1 MAASINNGWVNFRAS
16 NFMTRH
22 TNKIA
27 NNVTRLSGNTKFA
40 TGADNPAA
48 FAYGQKLRSAAAIAA
63 QNVENVQNAQTKAKI
78 AGSAYSSVLDILSQA
93 KDLAA
98 QAEASGDSDADNSD
112 AINALTGQVS
122 KIASAATFAGT
133 SVFGS
138 EISPT
143 LIGDTGASEGGE
155 DDPPADPPPTGGGT
169 GLTSPA
175 DETLGTTVSDLQTN
189 IENILGYQAEAGG
202 LEAGLGYL
210 ADFLTNK
217 AAYMQEA
224 AANTLNVN
232 ITTEMSDYVSNQIAL
247 QSAQFIAAQQNQNAY
262 SVLNLLK

>member
-1 MAASINNGWVNFRAS
+1 MAASINNGWVNLRAS
-16 NFMTRH
+16 NFMANY

-40 TGADNPAA
+40 TGADNPSA
-48 FAYGQKLRSAAAIAA
+48 FAYGQRLRSAAAIAT

-112 AINALTGQVS
+112 AIKALTGQVLN
-122 KIASAATFAGT
+122 IASAATFAGNP
-133 SVFGS
+133 VFGS

-155 DDPPADPPPTGGGT
+155 DGDDDDTGGT

-175 DETLGTTVSDLQTN
+175 DETLGTTVSALQTN

>member
-1 MAASINNGWVNFRAS
+1 MAASINNGWVNLRAS
-16 NFMTRH
+16 NFMANY

-27 NNVTRLSGNTKFA
+27 NNVTRLSGNTRFA
-40 TGADNPAA
+40 TGADNPSAL
-48 FAYGQKLRSAAAIAA
+48 AYGQRLRSAAAIAT

-78 AGSAYSSVLDILSQA
+78 AGSAYSSVLDLLSQA

-98 QAEASGDSDADNSD
+98 QAEASGDST
-112 AINALTGQVS
+112 INANAISGLTGQVS
-122 KIASAATFAGT
+122 AITGAATFAGNP
-133 SVFGS
+133 VFGS
-138 EISPT
+138 DISPT
-143 LIGDTGASEGGE
+143 LIGDTGESEGGE
-155 DDPPADPPPTGGGT
+155 DGGDDDAGGT
-169 GLTSPA
+169 
-175 DETLGTTVSDLQTN
+175 TLNDPTTVATGATTAALQGA
-189 IENILGYQAEAGG
+189 IETILGYQATAGG
-202 LEAGLGYL
+202 AEAGLGYV